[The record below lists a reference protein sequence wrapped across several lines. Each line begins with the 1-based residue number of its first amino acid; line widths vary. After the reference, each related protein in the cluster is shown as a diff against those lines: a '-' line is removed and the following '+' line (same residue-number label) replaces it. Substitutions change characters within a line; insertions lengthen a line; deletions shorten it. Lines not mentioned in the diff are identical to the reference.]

1 MRPNRAYRIH
11 GYGGPEV
18 LHQDLAPVPTAR
30 PGQVLV
36 KVKAAG
42 VNGLD
47 WKIREGLLRDVHTLA
62 FPAVL
67 GCELMG
73 VVTSPGGGRF
83 RTGDRVIGPAS
94 LGAYA
99 DTVAVGVATLC
110 HVPEALTDVQAAA
123 LPVAAL
129 TAWQALR
136 AAGEFRSWMKVLIHG
151 AAGGVGGFAV
161 QFAKAASATVLATAG
176 GSSCDHVLQL
186 GADDVIDYRAERFE
200 DRVADVDL
208 VLDLVGGEIL
218 DRSWQVLSLDGATV
232 SVVAPDVATRAPAG
246 HRGVWWPMHSDA
258 LRLAQIAT
266 DVSSGRLH
274 STIAEV
280 VGFSEL
286 PSAIERTKTGHAP
299 GKIVVDLTC

>member
-1 MRPNRAYRIH
+1 VRPNRAYRIH

-123 LPVAAL
+123 LPAAIL
-129 TAWQALR
+129 SGPPARVSPGDL
-136 AAGEFRSWMKVLIHG
+136 GCD
-151 AAGGVGGFAV
+151 VGRWF
-161 QFAKAASATVLATAG
+161 
-176 GSSCDHVLQL
+176 
-186 GADDVIDYRAERFE
+186 
-200 DRVADVDL
+200 
-208 VLDLVGGEIL
+208 
-218 DRSWQVLSLDGATV
+218 
-232 SVVAPDVATRAPAG
+232 
-246 HRGVWWPMHSDA
+246 
-258 LRLAQIAT
+258 
-266 DVSSGRLH
+266 
-274 STIAEV
+274 
-280 VGFSEL
+280 
-286 PSAIERTKTGHAP
+286 
-299 GKIVVDLTC
+299 